1 MWRGQA
7 CSMAT
12 SASEE
17 VKLREVHTAPNE
29 DYFLEIT
36 SPSKAM
42 TEASMNRQWRSRF
55 EAEQIK
61 MSDMTSHLAE
71 YDVSFGGMRRLIW
84 WNMTSHLS
92 EYDVSFFSL
101 SFHTKETVD

>member
-1 MWRGQA
+1 
-7 CSMAT
+7 MAT

-17 VKLREVHTAPNE
+17 VKLREVHTAPDK

-71 YDVSFGGMRRLIW
+71 YDVSFVRIWRLICQ
-84 WNMTSHLS
+84 NMTFH
-92 EYDVSFFSL
+92 FSAFRFIRRKL
-101 SFHTKETVD
+101 

>member
-1 MWRGQA
+1 MKTTNKKEL
-7 CSMAT
+7 SYFHLKLE
-12 SASEE
+12 SYLSERE
-17 VKLREVHTAPNE
+17 IKLREVHTAPNE

-71 YDVSFGGMRRLIW
+71 YDVSF
-84 WNMTSHLS
+84 
-92 EYDVSFFSL
+92 FSL